1 MNIGLNI
8 YNMVVEIIGVLPIEL
23 NFVYGFCTILVFCFI
38 LMFIALPWVI
48 VYKLFN

>member
-23 NFVYGFCTILVFCFI
+23 NFIYGFCTILAFSFV

-48 VYKLFN
+48 VYKLFS